1 MMGEVEKSMAFNI
14 GKQILRT
21 VLAGC
26 LAFCFPLAGYAA
38 SREWVTLE
46 ISAPHLVQHRF
57 HSAAAKADVSFHIYI
72 PDSYETDQVRRF
84 PVIYWLHGH
93 GGGMKA
99 MPQVVEYFDRAM
111 RDGKIPLAL
120 VVLPNGMSESMWCNS
135 KDGTV
140 PMETVVIDELVPQ
153 VDATGRTIP
162 SSAGRLI
169 EGFSMGGYG
178 AARLGMKYPE
188 LFGAISLLGAGP
200 MQREFLASVGPGN
213 LASDRARIFERVYSG
228 DQTYFQALSPW
239 VLAEQQA
246 DALRGRT
253 RLRIAVGD
261 QDVMQGPNQAFVAHV
276 SRLRIPHT
284 FHLVPNVAH
293 QPLRLLQALGDAS
306 WDIYRAVLGG
316 TSASGPTGDA
326 AILRLGG
333 R

>member
-1 MMGEVEKSMAFNI
+1 MAFDL
-14 GKQILRT
+14 GRQILRI
-21 VLAGC
+21 VVAGA
-26 LAFCFPLAGYAA
+26 LVFCCSLAGYAA
-38 SREWVTLE
+38 QHPSSPEWVTPAVG
-46 ISAPHLVQHRF
+46 APHLIQRVFR
-57 HSAAAKADVSFHIYI
+57 SAAAKGDVSYHIYI
-72 PDSYETDQVRRF
+72 PDSYEADPARRF

-93 GGGMKA
+93 GGGVQA
-99 MPQVVEYFDRAM
+99 LPHVVEYFDRAM
-111 RDGKIPLAL
+111 REGRMPPAL
-120 VVLPNGMSESMWCNS
+120 VVFPNGMPESMWCNS
-135 KDGTV
+135 KDGAV

-153 VDATGRTIP
+153 VDAAWRTIP
-162 SSAGRLI
+162 SRAGRLI

-213 LASDRARIFERVYSG
+213 LAADRARILERVYGG
-228 DQTYFQALSPW
+228 DQAYFQALSPW

-293 QPLRLLQALGDAS
+293 QPLRLLQALGDAN
-306 WDIYRAVLGG
+306 WEFYRAVLGG
-316 TSASGPTGDA
+316 ASASGPTGDA
-326 AILRLGG
+326 AILRSGG